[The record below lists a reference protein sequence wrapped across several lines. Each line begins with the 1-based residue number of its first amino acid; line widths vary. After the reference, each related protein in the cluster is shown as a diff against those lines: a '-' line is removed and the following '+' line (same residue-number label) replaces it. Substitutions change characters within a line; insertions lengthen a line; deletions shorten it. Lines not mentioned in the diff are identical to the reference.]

1 MTTTMAADLLA
12 NRRTTLRTSRSRW
25 SRTDRSELE
34 TFNEDIVQ
42 NWLTSIYKEETKPEV
57 ALETTAKTVRETD
70 SKDDDLALG
79 VEASLYGKRSFR
91 TVREFLRSSQDLPA
105 LCRWNSFASAFSTQ
119 SEVSVMDVLNM
130 MKDDPE
136 EFLLDLGFGI
146 DEPDI
151 TGRIPARFLSYQSN
165 ARGISFQL
173 FLDAQQSRIDI
184 ENPDVRSRFRQL
196 EVLQQVTTTFSN
208 LVGAQGSDPSFSQ
221 TEARERRK
229 RVATILRRAA
239 KKTLRQER
247 TSQAKPS
254 SATSA
259 QSDPESLVDKR
270 IPPKRS
276 KVSDSSS
283 VSPLKEEHGVSSEP
297 VVRVTTDRLKLDSVP
312 SSVGKGTR
320 EPLESFEL
328 EEVKCSGSAVTS
340 SLCGLLDSQVMRTN
354 SCQSDSSGFLE
365 EPFIPA
371 LLHHNSPGSELRKR
385 LNGISQDDTK
395 SRQKNSVHTKEHAV
409 EPHRTT
415 ENHSHTDS
423 STSPS
428 INSVLG
434 KENSGSIHNIVDSH
448 TVLGTADSDSG
459 QTERILTEK
468 RNSDSSSPDISQMNS
483 NGVYTLAYFV
493 QMDPVSYPME
503 IRDRLQTPDQ
513 RFYTQSTSL
522 FEELQSAETNYSPA
536 VPGTIVENRVTT
548 HEACEPVVSSETA
561 VSDHIPESQ
570 YQTDRA
576 VGLNSPTALKCRRES
591 FSRRSWSDVF
601 IDNDSGV
608 ERTPTTYSPFT
619 SVETSTP
626 YLWNSMERSRD
637 VRCLHVRSMSLDTG
651 LSYEEED
658 RRWECTLW
666 AGTQRCFYCGSPVR
680 YNNSWA
686 KIQPELPSDL
696 PYSLNELEDMMK
708 CMRKFRTVLTEIE
721 LRLDEEQASVLG
733 TLSESYSEEV
743 EDVLRLRAAVKEEA
757 GVLEQQLS
765 DLVHHYDDSIKIK
778 LNRLLDE
785 QSQLC
790 SQLRIVPSDPP
801 GPEPASTRS
810 VAVQCC
816 LIPVMSSPQRC
827 CHHHCTCHTHQRTWQ
842 DPHRSPYQTQWD
854 SNYKPDQ
861 LDFVAFIKSLKN
873 SLQLSLKS
881 TSLE

>member
-1 MTTTMAADLLA
+1 
-12 NRRTTLRTSRSRW
+12 
-25 SRTDRSELE
+25 
-34 TFNEDIVQ
+34 
-42 NWLTSIYKEETKPEV
+42 
-57 ALETTAKTVRETD
+57 
-70 SKDDDLALG
+70 
-79 VEASLYGKRSFR
+79 
-91 TVREFLRSSQDLPA
+91 
-105 LCRWNSFASAFSTQ
+105 
-119 SEVSVMDVLNM
+119 MDVLNM
-130 MKDDPE
+130 MQDDPE

-146 DEPDI
+146 DEPDL

-165 ARGISFQL
+165 ARGISLQL
-173 FLDAQQSRIDI
+173 FLDAQQSRMDI

-208 LVGAQGSDPSFSQ
+208 LVGAQGSDPLFSP

-229 RVATILRRAA
+229 HVASILRRAA

-247 TSQAKPS
+247 KSQAKPS
-254 SATSA
+254 SATSPK
-259 QSDPESLVDKR
+259 SDPESLVDKR

-283 VSPLKEEHGVSSEP
+283 LSPLKEEHAVSSEP
-297 VVRVTTDRLKLDSVP
+297 VVRVTTDQLKLDSVT

-340 SLCGLLDSQVMRTN
+340 SLCGVLDSQVTRTN
-354 SCQSDSSGFLE
+354 SHQSDSRGVLE

-371 LLHHNSPGSELRKR
+371 LLHHNSIGSEPRKR

-395 SRQKNSVHTKEHAV
+395 SLQKDTVNTKEHAV

-415 ENHSHTDS
+415 ENCSHSDAS
-423 STSPS
+423 SSPS

-434 KENSGSIHNIVDSH
+434 KENSGSINNIVDSH
-448 TVLGTADSDSG
+448 TVLGTADSA
-459 QTERILTEK
+459 QTERILTEN
-468 RNSDSSSPDISQMNS
+468 RNSDSSSPHISQMNS

-493 QMDPVSYPME
+493 QMDPVSFPME
-503 IRDRLQTPDQ
+503 IRDRLQTSDQ
-513 RFYTQSTSL
+513 RFYTQTTSL
-522 FEELQSAETNYSPA
+522 FEELQSAQTNYSPA
-536 VPGTIVENRVTT
+536 VPGTIVENTLT
-548 HEACEPVVSSETA
+548 PHEECEPVVSSETA
-561 VSDHIPESQ
+561 VSDHAPESQ
-570 YQTDRA
+570 YQTDIP
-576 VGLNSPTALKCRRES
+576 VGCDSPTALKRRRES

-608 ERTPTTYSPFT
+608 EQTPTTYSPFT

-637 VRCLHVRSMSLDTG
+637 VRCLRVRSVSLDTG

-658 RRWECTLW
+658 RRWHCALW
-666 AGTQRCFYCGSPVR
+666 AGTHRCFYCGSPVR

-686 KIQPELPSDL
+686 KIQPELQSDL

-708 CMRKFRTVLTEIE
+708 CMRRFRTILTEIE
-721 LRLDEEQASVLG
+721 LRLEEEQASVLG
-733 TLSESYSEEV
+733 PLSESYREEV

-757 GVLEQQLS
+757 GMLEQQLS

-790 SQLRIVPSDPP
+790 SQLQIVPSDPP

-816 LIPVMSSPQRC
+816 LIPVTSSPQRC
-827 CHHHCTCHTHQRTWQ
+827 SHQHCTCHTHQRTWQ
-842 DPHRSPYQTQWD
+842 DSHRSPYQTQWD

-861 LDFVAFIKSLKN
+861 LDFVAFMKSSRSTGCVRSLSDKADHTLTMHEHLYGNADMDNQKLSSEEHQQDKMTQKKPRRKDTPVLN
-873 SLQLSLKS
+873 SPPLIPGK
-881 TSLE
+881 TSVSHCVRLMKTEARMIHQEEEEKEMKK